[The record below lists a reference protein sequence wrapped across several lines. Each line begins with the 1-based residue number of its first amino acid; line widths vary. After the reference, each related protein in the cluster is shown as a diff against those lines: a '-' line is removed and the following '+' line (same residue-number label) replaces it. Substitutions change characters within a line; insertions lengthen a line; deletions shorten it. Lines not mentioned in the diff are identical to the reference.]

1 MRRIEIPSAELQVSS
16 YCLGTMYFGS
26 KVPVDTS
33 LTLLDAY
40 ADRGGNFLD
49 SANKYASWI
58 EGFSGGESERVIG
71 RWLKDRPRD
80 RFVVT
85 SKVGF
90 PYGDVPRSL
99 RADVIVSECEKS
111 LRRLGTDYIDIY
123 FAHAEDA
130 GTPVEE
136 TLRAFDKLIRDG
148 KVRCIGASNHQ
159 AWRLAEAELMAR
171 AAGLPHYVVL
181 QQRFSYLQPV
191 VGADFG
197 TQVPL
202 TPEQTDFCAR
212 HGVLL
217 MAYSPLLGG
226 LYEKPEIPVPVQYR
240 SEHSDKLL
248 ELLRRR
254 AAEWGYTPS
263 QLVLGW
269 MLALSPCVVP
279 EVTASRLEHLE
290 ANLREV
296 DPAHAAV
303 FAEEVASVDSFTV
316 KYS

>member
-159 AWRLAEAELMAR
+159 A
-171 AAGLPHYVVL
+171 
-181 QQRFSYLQPV
+181 
-191 VGADFG
+191 
-197 TQVPL
+197 
-202 TPEQTDFCAR
+202 
-212 HGVLL
+212 
-217 MAYSPLLGG
+217 
-226 LYEKPEIPVPVQYR
+226 
-240 SEHSDKLL
+240 KL
-248 ELLRRR
+248 
-254 AAEWGYTPS
+254 
-263 QLVLGW
+263 
-269 MLALSPCVVP
+269 
-279 EVTASRLEHLE
+279 
-290 ANLREV
+290 N
-296 DPAHAAV
+296 
-303 FAEEVASVDSFTV
+303 
-316 KYS
+316 

>member
-1 MRRIEIPSAELQVSS
+1 
-16 YCLGTMYFGS
+16 
-26 KVPVDTS
+26 
-33 LTLLDAY
+33 
-40 ADRGGNFLD
+40 
-49 SANKYASWI
+49 
-58 EGFSGGESERVIG
+58 
-71 RWLKDRPRD
+71 
-80 RFVVT
+80 
-85 SKVGF
+85 
-90 PYGDVPRSL
+90 
-99 RADVIVSECEKS
+99 IVSECEKS
-111 LRRLGTDYIDIY
+111 LRRLGTDFIDIY

-197 TQVPL
+197 TQLPL

>member
-197 TQVPL
+197 TQLPL
-202 TPEQTDFCAR
+202 TPEQTDFLCASW
-212 HGVLL
+212 GVADGLL
-217 MAYSPLLGG
+217 PRCWAACTRSRRYPFRFNTAANTAINCWNCCAAGLLNG
-226 LYEKPEIPVPVQYR
+226 
-240 SEHSDKLL
+240 
-248 ELLRRR
+248 
-254 AAEWGYTPS
+254 GYTP
-263 QLVLGW
+263 
-269 MLALSPCVVP
+269 LAAC
-279 EVTASRLEHLE
+279 AGMDAR
-290 ANLREV
+290 
-296 DPAHAAV
+296 
-303 FAEEVASVDSFTV
+303 SFTLCGAG
-316 KYS
+316 SDGQPAGAPRSEPS

>member
-123 FAHAEDA
+123 QLHCAPRVYRPGEEDGVYDWLLQKKKEGAIRHISVTAHRIGVAE
-130 GTPVEE
+130 
-136 TLRAFDKLIRDG
+136 
-148 KVRCIGASNHQ
+148 
-159 AWRLAEAELMAR
+159 EALE
-171 AAGLPHYVVL
+171 
-181 QQRFSYLQPV
+181 S
-191 VGADFG
+191 
-197 TQVPL
+197 
-202 TPEQTDFCAR
+202 
-212 HGVLL
+212 
-217 MAYSPLLGG
+217 G
-226 LYEKPEIPVPVQYR
+226 LYDTLQYPFSVIADERELRLPR
-240 SEHSDKLL
+240 SLIS
-248 ELLRRR
+248 
-254 AAEWGYTPS
+254 AS
-263 QLVLGW
+263 
-269 MLALSPCVVP
+269 SP
-279 EVTASRLEHLE
+279 
-290 ANLREV
+290 
-296 DPAHAAV
+296 
-303 FAEEVASVDSFTV
+303 
-316 KYS
+316 